1 MAETKIEPEKNYLDR
16 LKIILE
22 QRPDLSENQ
31 KQVVFESIKLA
42 DDSIKSDIKKAIRI
56 WRNKHGRN

>member
-1 MAETKIEPEKNYLDR
+1 MAEIEKPEKNYLDR

-31 KQVVFESIKLA
+31 ASGF
-42 DDSIKSDIKKAIRI
+42 
-56 WRNKHGRN
+56 